1 MLIYRQERDTER
13 GELRQLVS
21 DAWDFGIGIFLFPG
35 PLFTVATCYAVLLF
49 CGFLS
54 MFSFSFSNFIFSPFH
69 DLPFPHFCIPLFLSM
84 GPALATLSL
93 FLTLSWLIQLLS
105 NDWLR
110 HCPGEEPGALVI
122 PEEKAVV

>member
-1 MLIYRQERDTER
+1 MLFSYSV
-13 GELRQLVS
+13 G
-21 DAWDFGIGIFLFPG
+21 FYPCFLFPLAI
-35 PLFTVATCYAVLLF
+35 LF
-49 CGFLS
+49 
-54 MFSFSFSNFIFSPFH
+54 FSPFH